1 MKQRKGK
8 QHDRETERQFVASFS
23 VFFFFFYAT
32 IIEGVLLI
40 EYLPGDANTIDLSAS
55 REGRRI
61 ISVTD

>member
-8 QHDRETERQFVASFS
+8 QDDRETERQFVASFS
-23 VFFFFFYAT
+23 VFFFFYAT

>member
-1 MKQRKGK
+1 MV
-8 QHDRETERQFVASFS
+8 ERQKDSSLHRFL
-23 VFFFFFYAT
+23 FFYAT

-40 EYLPGDANTIDLSAS
+40 EYLSGDANTIDLSAS

>member
-1 MKQRKGK
+1 MA
-8 QHDRETERQFVASFS
+8 ERQKDSSLQRFL
-23 VFFFFFYAT
+23 FFYAT

-40 EYLPGDANTIDLSAS
+40 EYLPGDANRIDLSAG

>member
-1 MKQRKGK
+1 MI
-8 QHDRETERQFVASFS
+8 ERQKDSSLHRFL
-23 VFFFFFYAT
+23 FFFFFYAT